1 MSAKRFLNTPGIA
14 GFLGIT
20 AAGTAAVALV
30 CLLAPI
36 SVQIACVGILVVVV
50 LSLAAVREL
59 RPGLPEQL
67 HLLNTPLTLASDRDI
82 LELYQKIG
90 DSLRKTSLNKDAI
103 YRDLALE
110 RIKGLADELAKVAGG
125 RIVFTCTETWRMA
138 YEQLLRS
145 PAVFLYRSVA
155 HVVTSTYWQDPPGLQ
170 SMQVNFE
177 LIDAGSLNVER
188 IAIFPDHLWPAG
200 ERFPV
205 EPLCAWVD
213 EQYNHGIW
221 IKLARESAL
230 ANEPGLLVDMGIY
243 DGRAVGTQELDA
255 HGRTV
260 RFTLSFDM
268 AEVLAAEQRWER
280 LSVYSIAYQKLLDRA
295 TRSE

>member
-1 MSAKRFLNTPGIA
+1 MSAKRFLNASGIA

-36 SVQIACVGILVVVV
+36 SVQIACVGILAVVI
-50 LSLAAVREL
+50 LSLAVVREL

-67 HLLNTPLTLASDRDI
+67 DLLNTPLTLASDQDI
-82 LELYQKIG
+82 LELYQKIA
-90 DSLRKTSLNKDAI
+90 DSLKKTSRNKDPI
-103 YRDLALE
+103 YRELALE
-110 RIKGLADELAKVAGG
+110 RIKGVADDLAKVAAG
-125 RIVFTCTETWRMA
+125 RIVFTGTETWRMA

-177 LIDAGSLNVER
+177 LIDAGTLNVER
-188 IAIFPDHLWPAG
+188 IAIFPDHLWPAN

-205 EPLCAWVD
+205 EPLRQWVD
-213 EQYNHGIW
+213 QQYNHGIW
-221 IKLARESAL
+221 IKLDAIRAGERAR
-230 ANEPGLLVDMGIY
+230 PTGRYGIY
-243 DGRAVGTQELDA
+243 DGRAVGIQELDPQ
-255 HGRTV
+255 GRTV
-260 RFTLSFDM
+260 HFTLSFDM
-268 AEVLAAEQRWER
+268 AEVVRQSSVGTM
-280 LSVYSIAYQKLLDRA
+280 SVYAIAYQKLLDLNA
-295 TRSE
+295 RSE